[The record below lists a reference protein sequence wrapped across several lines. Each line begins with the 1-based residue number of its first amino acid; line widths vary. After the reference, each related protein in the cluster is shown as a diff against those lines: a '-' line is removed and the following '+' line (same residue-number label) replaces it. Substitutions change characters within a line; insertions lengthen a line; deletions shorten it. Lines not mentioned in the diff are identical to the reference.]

1 MFMKKKIKYLISA
14 VILAAAVIFSVS
26 AYMINLN
33 AKDNN
38 TGSYTEESK
47 KFSKE
52 DKSVFSDK
60 YSEHTEEHN
69 TQASDAEDYA
79 VKKNIYLP

>member
-26 AYMINLN
+26 AYVINLN
-33 AKDNN
+33 AKDNH
-38 TGSYTEESK
+38 TGSQTEDSK
-47 KFSKE
+47 KLSEE

-60 YSEHTEEHN
+60 YSEDTEEDN

>member
-1 MFMKKKIKYLISA
+1 MKKIKYLISA

-26 AYMINLN
+26 AYVINLN

-38 TGSYTEESK
+38 TFSQTEDSK
-47 KFSKE
+47 KFSEE

-60 YSEHTEEHN
+60 YSDDIEEES

>member
-1 MFMKKKIKYLISA
+1 MKKKIKYLISA

-26 AYMINLN
+26 AYVINLN

-38 TGSYTEESK
+38 TGSQTEDSK
-47 KFSKE
+47 KFSEE

-60 YSEHTEEHN
+60 YSEDTEEDS
-69 TQASDAEDYA
+69 TQASDADDYA

>member
-1 MFMKKKIKYLISA
+1 MFMKKKIKYIISA

-26 AYMINLN
+26 AYVINLN
-33 AKDNN
+33 AKDNH
-38 TGSYTEESK
+38 TGSQTEDSK
-47 KFSKE
+47 KFSDE

-60 YSEHTEEHN
+60 YSEGTQEDG
-69 TQASDAEDYA
+69 TQASEAEDYA

>member
-1 MFMKKKIKYLISA
+1 MFMKKKIKYIISA

-26 AYMINLN
+26 AYVINLN
-33 AKDNN
+33 AKDNH
-38 TGSYTEESK
+38 TGSQTEGSK
-47 KFSKE
+47 KCSEE

-60 YSEHTEEHN
+60 YSEDTEEDG
-69 TQASDAEDYA
+69 TQASVAEDYA